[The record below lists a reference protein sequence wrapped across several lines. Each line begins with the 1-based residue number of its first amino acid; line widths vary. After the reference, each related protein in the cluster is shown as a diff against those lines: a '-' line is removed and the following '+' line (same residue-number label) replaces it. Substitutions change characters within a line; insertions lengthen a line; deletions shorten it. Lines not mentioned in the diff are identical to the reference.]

1 MSVPNFQ
8 SIQNKLFPIINQEL
22 PKYMGQTNFVSKYI
36 PEIFVG
42 VSQGAIGGDLDNTA
56 FNLKNMYGGTSLGGL
71 NIFNDY
77 PRHESRVFKM
87 EPEEYYIGIDIN
99 RIEEINELYSKDEKK
114 AGEEILNYIAQK
126 LVSRLGLLRERNL
139 AAKVTDS
146 SLYGSSNTVDLTA
159 KAISSWTETDI
170 DNFFSSFIDLAKYLN
185 YAVGGNLFNDQMEVQ
200 NNGQKLYIVI
210 PIDVYVKLQ
219 GLFRLFSNYVS
230 MIGNSNDGKYKAFKP
245 DIFNAVTSG
254 ITVVGTAFRVADDH
268 EVEQK

>member
-114 AGEEILNYIAQK
+114 AGEEILNYIIQW
-126 LVSRLGLLRERNL
+126 
-139 AAKVTDS
+139 
-146 SLYGSSNTVDLTA
+146 
-159 KAISSWTETDI
+159 I
-170 DNFFSSFIDLAKYLN
+170 
-185 YAVGGNLFNDQMEVQ
+185 
-200 NNGQKLYIVI
+200 
-210 PIDVYVKLQ
+210 
-219 GLFRLFSNYVS
+219 
-230 MIGNSNDGKYKAFKP
+230 
-245 DIFNAVTSG
+245 
-254 ITVVGTAFRVADDH
+254 
-268 EVEQK
+268 